1 VFLTS
6 PLTSI
11 AQAPVAVDPTPAVEQ
26 EPAADVPPA
35 EPAPVAAEPVATKLA
50 PVAAPPVGTFERGG
64 RFGALSYRDFRLA
77 FFGQCISAVGSWMQM
92 VALGWLIYDLTGS
105 AFYLGLVG
113 LARAVPALVFTLI
126 GGAAADRYDRRLI
139 VGSANAVV
147 TVCAFAL
154 GIACLLGVVNVWL
167 IVGIAFITG
176 VAFAFE
182 VPSRQALISSI
193 VEPRDVVGALGLMSV
208 AFNTAQVVGPA
219 IAAILIEW
227 VGEGPVFV
235 MNGFAYSAVVVA
247 AVMMRI
253 PGRTAAKGSGSI
265 LANIMDGLRYIRRTP
280 ELAALVLSMA
290 LVSMLA
296 RPFTQLMPAFARD
309 VLDSGAAGLGALNSA
324 AGAGAMIGAVLCAML
339 GSYRGRGMALLLSA
353 AAFGG
358 TLVLFGLST
367 SMTISLVLSGA
378 IGLLSSFSGIN
389 TNTML
394 QTHADHRMRGRV
406 ISLHGLT
413 MMGMVP
419 LGVMMEGAV
428 GSVIGVPT
436 VVIVAGAASM
446 LIALATVFISPKTRA
461 MA

>member
-1 VFLTS
+1 MA
-6 PLTSI
+6 SI
-11 AQAPVAVDPTPAVEQ
+11 E
-26 EPAADVPPA
+26 
-35 EPAPVAAEPVATKLA
+35 AEPVAEPK
-50 PVAAPPVGTFERGG
+50 PGTFARGG

-77 FFGQCISAVGSWMQM
+77 FFGQCISAIGSWMQM

-113 LARAVPALVFTLI
+113 LARAIPALVFTLI
-126 GGAAADRYDRRLI
+126 GGAAADRFDRRLI
-139 VGSANAVV
+139 VGAANAVV
-147 TVCAFAL
+147 TVCAFVL
-154 GIACLLGVVNVWL
+154 GIACLTGIVNVWL
-167 IVGIAFITG
+167 IIGIAFITG

-193 VEPRDVVGALGLMSV
+193 VDPRDVVGALGLMAV
-208 AFNTAQVVGPA
+208 AFNTAQVIGPA
-219 IAAILIEW
+219 IAALLIEW

-235 MNGFAYSAVVVA
+235 MNGFAYFAVVVA
-247 AVMMRI
+247 AVLMRV
-253 PGRTAAKGSGSI
+253 PGRTAARGGGSI

-280 ELAALVLSMA
+280 ELAALVVSMA
-290 LVSMLA
+290 LVSLLA

-324 AGAGAMIGAVLCAML
+324 AGAGAMIGAILCAML
-339 GSYRGRGMALLLSA
+339 GSYRGRGLALLVSA

-358 TLVLFGLST
+358 MLVLFGLST
-367 SMTISLVLSGA
+367 HFGLSLLLSGG

-394 QTHADHRMRGRV
+394 QSHADPRMRGRV

-419 LGVMMEGAV
+419 LGVMLEGAV
-428 GSVIGVPT
+428 GAVIGVPM
-436 VVIVAGAASM
+436 VVILAGGAALS
-446 LIALATVFISPKTRA
+446 IAVATVFLSPKTRA